1 MLLPFFLIA
10 FLCSL
15 LCRTGFN
22 LRLSFFFKVQ
32 KVQDVIIW
40 AEFNLKL
47 SSFDNLATS
56 KKSQF
61 LSIEV
66 RLKIKIFLSQ
76 TFSTWRLALVSASLI
91 ISLSHNPFLI
101 RAGFISVT
109 IPRSGGGRSW
119 SRFVAIPF
127 YVGQVSSWCLCCT
140 SDLWRRFSRNPFL
153 CRVGFIIARNT
164 AVSRIQ
170 SCYCRNPFLCR
181 AGFILW
187 NI

>member
-1 MLLPFFLIA
+1 LIKKVLLPFFLIA

-66 RLKIKIFLSQ
+66 RLKIKIF
-76 TFSTWRLALVSASLI
+76 
-91 ISLSHNPFLI
+91 
-101 RAGFISVT
+101 
-109 IPRSGGGRSW
+109 
-119 SRFVAIPF
+119 
-127 YVGQVSSWCLCCT
+127 
-140 SDLWRRFSRNPFL
+140 
-153 CRVGFIIARNT
+153 
-164 AVSRIQ
+164 
-170 SCYCRNPFLCR
+170 
-181 AGFILW
+181 
-187 NI
+187 